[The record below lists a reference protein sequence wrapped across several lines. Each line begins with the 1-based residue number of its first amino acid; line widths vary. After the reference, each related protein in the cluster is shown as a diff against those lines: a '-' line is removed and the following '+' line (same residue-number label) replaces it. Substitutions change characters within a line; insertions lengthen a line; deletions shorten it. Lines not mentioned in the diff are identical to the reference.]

1 MKILADAG
9 TDRVLGVHIVGP
21 QAGDLIQEAVIAME
35 FAASAEDIAR
45 SSHGHPGMSEAVKEA
60 ALAIGGRAIHI

>member
-21 QAGDLIQEAVIAME
+21 QAGDLIPEAVIAME
-35 FAASAEDIAR
+35 FGGSAADIAR

-60 ALAIGGRAIHI
+60 AMAVGGRAVHI